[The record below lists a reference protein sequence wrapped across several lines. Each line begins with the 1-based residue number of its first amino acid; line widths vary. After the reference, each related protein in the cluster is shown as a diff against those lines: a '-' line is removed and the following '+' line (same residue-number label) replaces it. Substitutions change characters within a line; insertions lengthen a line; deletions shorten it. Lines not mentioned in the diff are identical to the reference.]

1 MAAVSA
7 RRMPG
12 PKPTTGYPPG
22 QLGIVPPALGPDGH
36 GGHGHARWIAPG
48 VGQASGAGATTSAI
62 RPTRGPHHL
71 GQPRAPALGGG
82 LPGHPAQALDRPGP
96 AVASH
101 RHDGPGRAQN
111 GDAVDPGLRSAS
123 APPTPDVALHG
134 DEADG
139 ERRRRRGRDG
149 NGSVDVE
156 DLPTGSHRRPA
167 ARAPVPAQAPATLA
181 VSGHHRL
188 VGPQPEHPGQ
198 VMGVVGVRM
207 GWSRSAT

>member
-48 VGQASGAGATTSAI
+48 VGQGERCRCHHIGQF
-62 RPTRGPHHL
+62 GQLEDPHHL

-96 AVASH
+96 AVALPP
-101 RHDGPGRAQN
+101 HDGPGRAQN
-111 GDAVDPGLRSAS
+111 GDAVDPGFGQLLHHPLR
-123 APPTPDVALHG
+123 TVALHG

-139 ERRRRRGRDG
+139 ERRRRRGEDG

-198 VMGVVGVRM
+198 
-207 GWSRSAT
+207 